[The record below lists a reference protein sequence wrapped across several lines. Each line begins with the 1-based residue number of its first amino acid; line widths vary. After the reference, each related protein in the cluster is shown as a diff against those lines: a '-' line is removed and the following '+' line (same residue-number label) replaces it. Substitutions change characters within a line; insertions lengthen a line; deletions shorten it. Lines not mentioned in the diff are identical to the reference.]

1 MGDEPSAE
9 LCHLL
14 VIVEGIVLWLE
25 GAVRG
30 VPEMVGALVVGEVQ
44 VVASTGTV
52 RYLDGRGE

>member
-14 VIVEGIVLWLE
+14 VTVEGIVLWLE